1 MEKSINSELIGMFIF
16 NETLHTYEQNE
27 GKVHWE
33 LMLEMSMYKYMK

>member
-1 MEKSINSELIGMFIF
+1 MEKSMKSELIGMFIF

-33 LMLEMSMYKYMK
+33 LMLEMSMDKYMK